1 MKQHIEDLIQY
12 GLDNGVIEGRDIHY
26 VRNQLYY
33 LLDIVQDDDYP
44 LSKRIQFPSDALE
57 PLLDE
62 LVQKEMIEND
72 QASRDFMDTKI
83 MNVFTKLPS
92 DLEKQFNFYYNQRP
106 DRGTNFLYRYAINT
120 NYIRMNR
127 IIKNKSF
134 KTPSAYGDLQITI
147 NLSKPEKDPK
157 HIIKASTETSTSY
170 PQCLLCI
177 ENEGFSGD
185 LKRDARDQHRL
196 LEVYLKN
203 GQYFFQYSP
212 YIYYNEHAIVIS
224 EEHTPMKIN
233 QKTFENILELCDI
246 FQGYFFGSNAD
257 LPIVGGSILSH
268 DHYQGGKHAF
278 PIEFAKT
285 IASWNKDDITYDIL
299 KWPLS
304 TLRLTSLDKEK
315 LVKKAMYIL
324 DTWKLYQ
331 NKSLMIFAKT
341 KQTPHQTITP
351 IARKKDGLYQLD
363 LILRNNYTNEDYPL
377 GYFHPHQDKWHIK
390 KENIGLIEAM
400 GLAIL
405 PARLDTELVEV
416 KDYLCHQ
423 KPLSEHAVKHQV
435 WADEI
440 KSKYTIT
447 DDSVDQ
453 IIQKE
458 IGSVFE
464 KVLEDSGVF
473 KQDETGIKAFMTFVE
488 GIIS

>member
-1 MKQHIEDLIQY
+1 MKEHIENLIQY
-12 GLDNGVIEGRDIHY
+12 ELEQGVIEGRDIHY

-33 LLDIVQDDDYP
+33 LLDIVLDDTYP
-44 LSKRIQFPSDALE
+44 NSKRIQFPSDALE
-57 PLLDE
+57 PILDE
-62 LVQKEMIEND
+62 LVQNDIIEND
-72 QASRDFMDTKI
+72 QAARDFMDTKI
-83 MNVFTKLPS
+83 MNVFAKLPS
-92 DLEKQFNFYYNQRP
+92 ELEKQFNFYYNQRK
-106 DRGTNFLYRYAINT
+106 DRGTNFLYRYAIST

-134 KTPSAYGDLQITI
+134 KTSSVYGDLQITI

-157 HIIKASTETSTSY
+157 YIIKASTEVSSSY
-170 PQCLLCI
+170 PKCLLCI
-177 ENEGFSGD
+177 ENEGFPGD

-203 GQYFFQYSP
+203 GFYYFQYSP

-224 EEHTPMKIN
+224 EKHTPMKIN
-233 QKTFENILELCDI
+233 QKTFENIMELCDI
-246 FQGYFFGSNAD
+246 FDGYFFGSNAD

-278 PIEFAKT
+278 PIEFAQT
-285 IASWNKDDITYDIL
+285 ITSWDKEDITYDIL

-315 LVKKAMYIL
+315 LIIKAVSIL
-324 DTWKLYQ
+324 EAWKNYENQ
-331 NKSLMIFAKT
+331 SQMIFAKT

-363 LILRNNYTNEDYPL
+363 LILRNNYANDDYPL

-405 PARLDTELVEV
+405 PARLNTELAEV
-416 KDYLCHQ
+416 KDYLLHQ
-423 KPLSEHAVKHQV
+423 KSLSEHALKHQV
-435 WADEI
+435 WADMI
-440 KSKYTIT
+440 NTKYTIKEDT
-447 DDSVDQ
+447 IDD
-453 IIQKE
+453 IMQKE
-458 IGSVFE
+458 IGYVFE
-464 KVLEDSGVF
+464 NVLEDSGVF
-473 KQDETGIKAFMTFVE
+473 KQDEKGIQAFMAFVE
-488 GIIS
+488 GII